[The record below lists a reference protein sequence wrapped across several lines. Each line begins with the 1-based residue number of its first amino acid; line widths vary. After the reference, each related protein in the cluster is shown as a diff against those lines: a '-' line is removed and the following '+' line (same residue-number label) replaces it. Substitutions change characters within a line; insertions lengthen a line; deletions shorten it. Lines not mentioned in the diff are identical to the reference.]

1 MPCLTGWSISPGQLT
16 KDDKMD
22 FSIILENSFSVF
34 YSIFGG
40 YFQFLWSF
48 SLLVVIILGVF
59 DLFFRK

>member
-1 MPCLTGWSISPGQLT
+1 
-16 KDDKMD
+16 MD
-22 FSIILENSFSVF
+22 YSIILENSFSVF

-48 SLLVVIILGVF
+48 SLLMVILLGVF